1 MNQTVNLRETFM
13 DAVGPELAARTDW
26 ERRLTRSSLSSFG
39 SADGSFGDV
48 VSVTMNGTFDS
59 MGFTTLLW
67 SYGML
72 LNDKKT
78 PGEVVSKL
86 LKPLTAA
93 FVRALENTP
102 LEQQEKGD
110 LVNFMDSFNK
120 ARASGRFDAEGVA
133 EISQVMRAMAKNF
146 SAKIDAERDE
156 KTLADTLTDIADG
169 IRQNITVRP
178 MKLKKA

>member
-1 MNQTVNLRETFM
+1 MSTATVNLTQTFM
-13 DAVGPELAARTDW
+13 DAVGPELAEKTDW
-26 ERRLTRSSLSSFG
+26 ERRMHRLTSFG

-48 VSVTMNGTFDS
+48 VSVTMNGTFES
-59 MGFTTLLW
+59 LGFTTLLW

-78 PGEVVSKL
+78 DPEVIKKL
-86 LKPLTAA
+86 MKPMTAA

-102 LEQQEKGD
+102 LEQQEMSD

-133 EISQVMRAMAKNF
+133 EISKVMRAMADNF
-146 SAKIDAERDE
+146 SMKVKQEQSD
-156 KTLADTLTDIADG
+156 KTLAEVLTDIKDG
-169 IRQNITVRP
+169 ISRTISVQRP
-178 MKLKKA
+178 MKLNKA